1 MIRASGDQPMIPD
14 GYEISP
20 VSDRKNKWK
29 QFSLLSPIFSET
41 GKNHFP
47 PPARTAQLAQ
57 KIEIP
62 LGPC

>member
-1 MIRASGDQPMIPD
+1 MIPD
-14 GYEISP
+14 GYEISA

-47 PPARTAQLAQ
+47 SPAGAALVA
-57 KIEIP
+57 
-62 LGPC
+62 

>member
-14 GYEISP
+14 GYELSP

-47 PPARTAQLAQ
+47 SPARAALVA
-57 KIEIP
+57 
-62 LGPC
+62 

>member
-1 MIRASGDQPMIPD
+1 MIRALADQPMIPY
-14 GYEISP
+14 GYEIWP
-20 VSDRKNKWK
+20 VSDRQNKWK

-47 PPARTAQLAQ
+47 PPARTVQLAQ

-62 LGPC
+62 PGPC

>member
-1 MIRASGDQPMIPD
+1 MIRASDDQPMISD

-47 PPARTAQLAQ
+47 SPARTALLA
-57 KIEIP
+57 
-62 LGPC
+62 